1 MKVILTN
8 EALYEFNE
16 GKNVKMS
23 FSTFKNLSGY
33 DENKTVLD
41 SSLPKVRL
49 FKTIGEFQKLP
60 SSEIALLD
68 ASKDVYVLQNGQ
80 FMIFLKENNVTA
92 ANPEENK
99 TK

>member
-16 GKNVKMS
+16 SKNVKMS

-33 DENKTVLD
+33 DENGTDLPFN
-41 SSLPKVRL
+41 LPKVRL
-49 FKTIGEFQKLP
+49 FKTMREFQTLP

-68 ASKDVYVLQNGQ
+68 TSKDVYVLQNGQ
-80 FMIFLKENNVTA
+80 FMIFLKENNATA
-92 ANPEENK
+92 ANPQENK
-99 TK
+99 AK